1 MGTSCLIQSLDQ
13 LLFCPF
19 HPSFLKPWLEGSM
32 AGVCESL
39 LCTESVLGQSHQSSS
54 KGHWPQVN
62 DSSDRYCLGFPG
74 FPPPLQFC
82 SPHLAPFQ
90 GAWEQCHCPWVT
102 IGTARLRRGMAEDQ
116 AVADSTAWGNVWALS
131 RHRNKLQSKKKN
143 SPKQPKHGSPRFI
156 FKPFLHFPSLNLEHL
171 HQKEK
176 LERDGFRKKRGVG

>member
-39 LCTESVLGQSHQSSS
+39 LCKESVHSQSHQNSR

-74 FPPPLQFC
+74 FPPPPRSSVSLIWLLSREHGSSVTARGLQ
-82 SPHLAPFQ
+82 LALPGWGWGWQRTKLWLIQLLGETF
-90 GAWEQCHCPWVT
+90 GPWVDT
-102 IGTARLRRGMAEDQ
+102 ETSYEAR
-116 AVADSTAWGNVWALS
+116 
-131 RHRNKLQSKKKN
+131 KIILQSDPN
-143 SPKQPKHGSPRFI
+143 MAAPDLYSNLSSI
-156 FKPFLHFPSLNLEHL
+156 FLLWIWNICIRKRNWKEMDLE
-171 HQKEK
+171 
-176 LERDGFRKKRGVG
+176 KRGE

>member
-39 LCTESVLGQSHQSSS
+39 LCTESVHGQSHQSSS

-62 DSSDRYCLGFPG
+62 DSSDRYCLGFLG

-116 AVADSTAWGNVWALS
+116 AVADSTT
-131 RHRNKLQSKKKN
+131 KQEKEFSKATQTW
-143 SPKQPKHGSPRFI
+143 QPQIYIQTFP
-156 FKPFLHFPSLNLEHL
+156 PFSFSEFGTFAS
-171 HQKEK
+171 
-176 LERDGFRKKRGVG
+176 ERETGKRWI